1 METTRRD
8 LLKQLGAL
16 LGAVVLAPT
25 STGCSSTQSP
35 TPSTGTTGAAG
46 APMALPRTRPTD
58 WDAIAFNRAR
68 GNAGA
73 VPETYRAQINGPDA
87 ERQHIGKH
95 LPYVPTL
102 SAGAVPAGMLGVM
115 FGDPSLGRTRHP
127 NDAIG
132 ESAPRGH
139 WFSWVKVRKAT
150 DEDAPEAES
159 TFGGWPTP
167 PPDGGRFIPQ
177 EGTDLTADHG
187 KNTVYLVTLPPGVAP
202 GDVVRVHAHCISHGE
217 FVEFITVPRAGA

>member
-16 LGAVVLAPT
+16 LGAVVLTPT
-25 STGCSSTQSP
+25 SSGCSSTQTPAP
-35 TPSTGTTGAAG
+35 TTAPSGAASS
-46 APMALPRTRPTD
+46 ALALPRARPAD

-95 LPYVPTL
+95 LAYVPTL
-102 SAGAVPAGMLGVM
+102 AANAVPAGMLGLM

-127 NDAIG
+127 NDAVG

-150 DEDAPEAES
+150 DDDAPEAES
-159 TFGGWPTP
+159 RFGAWPTP
-167 PPDGGRFIPQ
+167 PADSGRFIAQ
-177 EGTDLTADHG
+177 EGSDITADHG

-202 GDVVRVHAHCISHGE
+202 GDLVRRGE
-217 FVEFITVPRAGA
+217 PPVRPHRPLPR

>member
-16 LGAVVLAPT
+16 LGAVVLTPT
-25 STGCSSTQSP
+25 STGCSSTQTA
-35 TPSTGTTGAAG
+35 TPQSATAASAG
-46 APMALPRTRPTD
+46 GLPAIPRARPSD
-58 WDAIAFNRAR
+58 WDPIAFNRTR

-73 VPETYRAQINGPDA
+73 VPETYRTQINGPDA

-102 SAGAVPAGMLGVM
+102 RAGAVPAGTIGLM

-127 NDAIG
+127 NDAVG

-139 WFSWVKVRKAT
+139 WFSWVKIRKAT
-150 DEDAPEAES
+150 DDDAPEAES
-159 TFGGWPTP
+159 RFGAWPTP

-187 KNTVYLVTLPPGVAP
+187 KNTVYLVNLPAGVGP

-217 FVEFITVPRAGA
+217 YVEFITLPPASA

>member
-16 LGAVVLAPT
+16 LGAVVLTPT
-25 STGCSSTQSP
+25 SSGCSSTQTPAP
-35 TPSTGTTGAAG
+35 TTAPSVAATS
-46 APMALPRTRPTD
+46 ALALPRARPAD

-95 LPYVPTL
+95 LAYVPTL
-102 SAGAVPAGMLGVM
+102 AANAVPAGMLGLM

-127 NDAIG
+127 NDAVG

-150 DEDAPEAES
+150 DDDAPEAES
-159 TFGGWPTP
+159 RFGAWPTP
-167 PPDGGRFIPQ
+167 PADSGRFIAQ
-177 EGTDLTADHG
+177 EGSDITADHG

-202 GDVVRVHAHCISHGE
+202 GDLVRVHAHCISHGE
-217 FVEFITVPRAGA
+217 FVEFVTVPRASA

>member
-1 METTRRD
+1 MESTRRD

-16 LGAVVLAPT
+16 LGAVVLTPT
-25 STGCSSTQSP
+25 SIGCSSTQNP
-35 TPSTGTTGAAG
+35 APGTGPSAAAG
-46 APMALPRTRPTD
+46 APMPLPRARPAD

-102 SAGAVPAGMLGVM
+102 SADAVPAGMIGLM

-139 WFSWVKVRKAT
+139 WFSWVKIRKAT

-159 TFGGWPTP
+159 RFGAWPTP

-187 KNTVYLVTLPPGVAP
+187 KNTVYLVTLPAGVAP
-202 GDVVRVHAHCISHGE
+202 GDVIRVHAHCISHGE
-217 FVEFITVPRAGA
+217 YVEFITVPRASA

>member
-1 METTRRD
+1 MESTRRD

-16 LGAVVLAPT
+16 LGAVVLTPT
-25 STGCSSTQSP
+25 SIGCSSTQNP
-35 TPSTGTTGAAG
+35 APGTGPSAATG
-46 APMALPRTRPTD
+46 APMPLPRARPAD

-102 SAGAVPAGMLGVM
+102 SADAVPAGMIGLM

-159 TFGGWPTP
+159 RFGAWPTP

-187 KNTVYLVTLPPGVAP
+187 KNTVYLVTLPAGVAP
-202 GDVVRVHAHCISHGE
+202 GDVIRVHAHCISHGE
-217 FVEFITVPRAGA
+217 YVEFITVPRASA

>member
-1 METTRRD
+1 MESTRRD
-8 LLKQLGAL
+8 LLKQLGVL
-16 LGAVVLAPT
+16 LGAVVLTPT
-25 STGCSSTQSP
+25 ATGCSSTQTP
-35 TPSTGTTGAAG
+35 TPSTGP
-46 APMALPRTRPTD
+46 APTPLALPRARPTD

-73 VPETYRAQINGPDA
+73 VPETYRPQINGPDA

-95 LPYVPTL
+95 LPYTPTL
-102 SAGAVPAGMLGVM
+102 AAGVVPAGMIGLM

-127 NDAIG
+127 NDAVG
-132 ESAPRGH
+132 ESAPHGH

-150 DEDAPEAES
+150 DDDAPELES
-159 TFGGWPTP
+159 RFGGWPTP

-187 KNTVYLVTLPPGVAP
+187 KNTVYLVNLPPGVGP
-202 GDVVRVHAHCISHGE
+202 GDLIRVQANCISHGE
-217 FVEFITVPRAGA
+217 YVEFLTVPRA